1 METSLELRIKSAY
14 ARLGRSEQK
23 VADFVLSHGPEVARM
38 PVAALAH
45 ECGVSDPT
53 VVRFANHIGFEGYSD
68 FKLEVMRD
76 WGKKAGEENPSPLL
90 VDLYVKPDDRLEDIP
105 AKMIN
110 TTIRALN
117 DTLKMMNI
125 PAYRQAVAAIVNAGV
140 IDIYGV
146 GNSGSIANDLMNKF
160 LRIGLNAR
168 AFYDNHLQQI
178 SSLSLTQRDVAIGI
192 SHSGSTRDVVDTLK
206 LARESGAVT
215 IALTNFKASKITEF
229 ADIELLTGDFE
240 TTFYS
245 ETMVS
250 RISLLAI
257 VDMLYMGVLLSDYER
272 FTTHLNR
279 VNKLV
284 ETKNYHSSR

>member
-1 METSLELRIKSAY
+1 MDIENSLESRIKSSY
-14 ARLGRSEQK
+14 ARLGKSEQK
-23 VADFVLSHGPEVARM
+23 VADFVLLHGPEVARM
-38 PVAALAH
+38 SVASLAIQ
-45 ECGVSDPT
+45 CGVSDPT
-53 VVRFANHIGFEGYSD
+53 VVRFANHIGFDGFSD
-68 FKLEVMRD
+68 FKLELMKD
-76 WGKKAGEENPSPLL
+76 WGQKTVRDNPAPLL

-105 AKMIN
+105 AKMVN
-110 TTIRALN
+110 TTIRALT
-117 DTLKMMNI
+117 DTLNMMNQS
-125 PAYRQAVAAIVNAGV
+125 AYRQAVAAIVNAGI

-168 AFYDNHLQQI
+168 AFDDNHLQQI
-178 SSLSLTQRDVAIGI
+178 SSLSLNKNDVAIGI

-206 LARESGAVT
+206 LARESGATT
-215 IALTNFKASKITEF
+215 IALTNFKASKITEY

-257 VDMLYMGVLLSDYER
+257 VDMLYMGVLLSDFER
-272 FTTHLNR
+272 FTAHLNR
-279 VNKLV
+279 VNRLV
-284 ETKNYHSSR
+284 ENKNYR

>member
-1 METSLELRIKSAY
+1 MESENTLESRIKTAY
-14 ARLGRSEQK
+14 ARLGKSEQK
-23 VADFVLSHGPEVARM
+23 VADFVLLHGPEVARM
-38 PVAALAH
+38 SVAALAAL
-45 ECGVSDPT
+45 CDVSDPT
-53 VVRFANHIGFEGYSD
+53 VVRFANHIGFEGFSD
-68 FKLEVMRD
+68 FKLEVMKD
-76 WGKKAGEENPSPLL
+76 WGKKTVQESPSPLL
-90 VDLYVKPDDRLEDIP
+90 VDLYVTPDDRLEDIP

-110 TTIRALN
+110 TTIRALT
-117 DTLKMMNI
+117 DTLKIMNI
-125 PAYRQAVAAIVNAGV
+125 PAYRQAVAAIVNANI

-168 AFYDNHLQQI
+168 AFQDNHLQQI
-178 SSLSLTQRDVAIGI
+178 SSLSLVKTDVAIGI

-206 LARESGAVT
+206 LARESGATT
-215 IALTNFKASKITEF
+215 IALTNFKASKITGY

-257 VDMLYMGVLLSDYER
+257 VDMLYMGVLLSDYET
-272 FTTHLNR
+272 FTARLNK

-284 ETKNYHSSR
+284 ESKNY